1 MPAACDAPA
10 APWPHFYTPAPR
22 VPITPYIYIGNE
34 LIPQVPSL

>member
-10 APWPHFYTPAPR
+10 APWPNFDPPAPR
-22 VPITPYIYIGNE
+22 VPITPYIRIGSE